1 MSGCVVC
8 ASNNSNNK
16 KQVPAALGTYPVKFS
31 ETGETAYAPL
41 CKACVLLTGSTP
53 ASAQSG
59 IDRAFRAGL
68 LSAPVPAAEVSAEAA
83 VEAPAEPQMTTV
95 DALLQIIGAPDA
107 EAEAEADDEEIPELE
122 DINDV

>member
-8 ASNNSNNK
+8 ASNNINNKK

-68 LSAPVPAAEVSAEAA
+68 LSAPK
-83 VEAPAEPQMTTV
+83 AEPQMTTV
-95 DALLQIIGAPDA
+95 DALLQIIGAPTDA